1 MIVKIR
7 EIEAIPV
14 EVPRMPR
21 VRIDSAHG
29 VIPSARFVV
38 VIVRTD
44 AGLEGLGEASPEL
57 VWTGEDLQ
65 SCWNCIRN
73 FLAPALEGHEALH
86 IQGALD
92 RMDAVIAANPYAKA
106 AVEMALWDIAGK
118 AAGLPLAELWGGR
131 VRERV
136 AVKFVVSGP
145 SERAGDMARQVLDE
159 GFRYIKIKT
168 GLEAKEDIAR
178 VRAVREAVG
187 ADVPVGV
194 DSNMGWSYAEALT
207 ALPALE
213 ELGVSFIEQ
222 PFNRHPR
229 AALAEYRQRSRIPIV
244 AHESLFT
251 LDDALALLTSRA
263 VDIWALTPSTHGGYL
278 PTRDILGLARAGGF
292 PCLLGSTLELG
303 INSAFMA
310 HIGLSAPSIDGT
322 VPSDIIGPFYH
333 EHDIIQEHFKL
344 EASGV
349 RPPDGVGLGV
359 TLDEAA
365 IESYRVDGGGAA

>member
-1 MIVKIR
+1 MKIR

-14 EVPRMPR
+14 DVPRTPR

-38 VIVRTD
+38 VVVRTD
-44 AGLEGLGEASPEL
+44 EGVEGLGEAPLES
-57 VWTGEDLQ
+57 VWTGEHLTG
-65 SCWNCIRN
+65 CWSCIRN

-86 IQGALD
+86 IQGALH

-145 SERAGDMARQVLDE
+145 PERAGDMARQVLDE
-159 GFRYIKIKT
+159 GFDYIKIKT
-168 GLEAKEDIAR
+168 GLEAREDIER
-178 VRAVREAVG
+178 VRAVRDAVG
-187 ADVPVGV
+187 PKVSVGV
-194 DSNMGWSYAEALT
+194 DSNMGWTYAEALA

-213 ELGVSFIEQ
+213 ELGVTFIEQ

-263 VDIWALTPSTHGGYL
+263 VDIWALTPATHGGYL

-303 INSAFMA
+303 IHSAFMA

-333 EHDIIQEHFKL
+333 ERDIVQETFPL
-344 EASGV
+344 EESGV
-349 RPPDGVGLGV
+349 RPPEGPGLGV

-365 IESYRVDGGGAA
+365 IESYRVDGGRSL